1 MEDDPKAAPA
11 ALDCLPSA
19 TPRPRMNDPHAND
32 CNCSNGC
39 TVSIGSDVL
48 VVSAGRAAGRS
59 LDFKTVSRLH
69 AKLFVIANRIGIV
82 DVRPGRTERQKPDF

>member
-11 ALDCLPSA
+11 ASEWLPSA

-39 TVSIGSDVL
+39 TVSIGSDVF

-59 LDFKTVSRLH
+59 LDCKTVSRLH
-69 AKLFVIANRIGIV
+69 SKLFVIANGIGIV
-82 DVRPGRTERQKPDF
+82 DVSPGRTERQKPDF